1 MSYENWSRRNH
12 NWTSSSR
19 RPKVLRMEHRPPAAN
34 SYRHKVNT
42 IFFVTPFVG
51 VSLKDFFFLFVQRAY
66 ACFVRYSEKGF
77 QIRLRHSK
85 FFKGKLSL
93 QPVFF

>member
-42 IFFVTPFVG
+42 IFFFFNHIVVTPFVG
-51 VSLKDFFFLFVQRAY
+51 VSLKDFFFVCSAS
-66 ACFVRYSEKGF
+66 VR
-77 QIRLRHSK
+77 
-85 FFKGKLSL
+85 
-93 QPVFF
+93 VFCALP